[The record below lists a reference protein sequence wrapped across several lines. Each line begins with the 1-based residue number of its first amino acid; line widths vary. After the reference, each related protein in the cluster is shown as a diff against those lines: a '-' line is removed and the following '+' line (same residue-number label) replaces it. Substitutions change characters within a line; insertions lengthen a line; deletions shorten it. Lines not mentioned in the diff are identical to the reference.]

1 MKELFAQDDRTIS
14 HGCIRLEDAQRL
26 AAWMMERDPQTASN
40 APEQNVALPTPVPIY
55 VTYLTA
61 QAHDG
66 QLSFVDDIYGR
77 DARAMQVAALR

>member
-1 MKELFAQDDRTIS
+1 
-14 HGCIRLEDAQRL
+14 
-26 AAWMMERDPQTASN
+26 MMGRDPEAGSD

-61 QAHDG
+61 QAHGG

-77 DARAMQVAALR
+77 DSQAMQVAALR